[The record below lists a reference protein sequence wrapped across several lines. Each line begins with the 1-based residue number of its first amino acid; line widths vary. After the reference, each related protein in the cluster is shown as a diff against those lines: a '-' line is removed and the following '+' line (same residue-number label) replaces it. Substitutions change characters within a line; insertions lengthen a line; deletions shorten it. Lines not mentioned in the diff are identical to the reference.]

1 MTNESPR
8 SAAVAR
14 LKGLAI
20 LMVIVAHSR
29 ASLPEVNWTM
39 NYLSFSQM
47 AVQLFFVLSGYLVEG
62 SWQRCAPSKKRFYL
76 RRFAAIAPGYWLVLI
91 LTALMNRGVR
101 AWTGEVPGLTD
112 GTTPLNWLL
121 NFTFLH
127 GFAPEAFRLY
137 AWGGWY
143 IGTTAILYAL
153 HPLFS
158 RGMKRFGGGLPA
170 AALLLSWGVSFALHA
185 AGVEH
190 VWNNNGF
197 WYGFA
202 LNQLSCYLLGIR
214 LRNNG
219 GKSLHVTGTGCAFL
233 SVLLTVA
240 TAWLMFLSP
249 QPWKYYV
256 MPGVF
261 GYAVYFMLSGRLER
275 EEAADT
281 RLSRLLMRIGDLSYY
296 IFLIHPF
303 IVRVA
308 PKYLLMLPALQGADQ
323 NLLLWIFLPFM
334 IVFSCLLAIPV
345 RALCRQGTRLLL
357 KLCGGSDS
365 SRKEGAK

>member
-185 AGVEH
+185 AGV
-190 VWNNNGF
+190 
-197 WYGFA
+197 
-202 LNQLSCYLLGIR
+202 STC
-214 LRNNG
+214 
-219 GKSLHVTGTGCAFL
+219 GTTTASGTA
-233 SVLLTVA
+233 SLLTSSPA
-240 TAWLMFLSP
+240 TCWASACGTMAGRACTSP
-249 QPWKYYV
+249 
-256 MPGVF
+256 
-261 GYAVYFMLSGRLER
+261 AR
-275 EEAADT
+275 AA
-281 RLSRLLMRIGDLSYY
+281 
-296 IFLIHPF
+296 P
-303 IVRVA
+303 
-308 PKYLLMLPALQGADQ
+308 
-323 NLLLWIFLPFM
+323 
-334 IVFSCLLAIPV
+334 
-345 RALCRQGTRLLL
+345 
-357 KLCGGSDS
+357 S
-365 SRKEGAK
+365 SACC